1 MPVFLVRPG
10 SLRRTAATAGGRR
23 SVQYRGGLALVLAGA
38 ALLAGCSGSDEPPP
52 EPTTAAT
59 RTATATPTSAPLTAT
74 PSPTPDPQVAEVD
87 EVLKA
92 IQDMLAFAAEL
103 RRLLSQERV
112 EAAYE
117 RCNELEDGRS
127 PFGFA
132 PLTNSDLWPRPYVDL
147 DVNAAAACLML
158 YDLQENVGDP
168 DITVPE
174 WRAAALAGAQA
185 IRQSEDDLPDYS
197 DAQLRRAIEDRQ

>member
-1 MPVFLVRPG
+1 MPISLVHPAH
-10 SLRRTAATAGGRR
+10 SRRTGGSRR
-23 SVQYRGGLALVLAGA
+23 PSLYRGGLVLALAGA
-38 ALLAGCSGSDEPPP
+38 ALLAGCSGGDEPPP
-52 EPTTAAT
+52 EPTATAT
-59 RTATATPTSAPLTAT
+59 RTATATPTTAPPTAT
-74 PSPTPDPQVAEVD
+74 PSPTPDPMVVEAD

-132 PLTNSDLWPRPYVDL
+132 PLTNSDLWPRPYRDL
-147 DVNAAAACLML
+147 DTNAAAVCLTL
-158 YDLQENVGDP
+158 FDVKEKFGDP
-168 DITVPE
+168 DINVPD
-174 WRAAALAGAQA
+174 WRAAALVGARV
-185 IRQSEDDLPDYS
+185 IREGESALPDYS